1 MNERTIM
8 ETRLYK
14 ASLNGSVPELERLEE
29 EDPLILDRVS
39 LMTMNF
45 NHQTPLHIAVLRGHS
60 DFTTAILSRKP
71 GLAAELDLTRCSPL
85 HLASATGHVEI
96 VRALLNANDAV
107 CKARDEDGRTPL
119 YLAVMNGRVEV
130 VKLLIQARPESIREK
145 LGRRGGGGGGGGGG
159 DTVLHLCVKYNRLE
173 VLKTLVDELLNPND
187 VAFLNSADEDGN
199 TLLHLAAALKQL
211 DTIEYLLQVESVKEH
226 PNTKNKNNSTAL
238 DVVEQCPNRDLKH
251 MEIRELLLQAGVRRA
266 RDLETPLPTLPD
278 NNNNNNNNNNPQTP
292 LDLCKSISRYW
303 NKYFDVD
310 QGWFREVRG
319 HLITAS
325 TLTTTMAYQSG
336 LSPPGSVWQDGP
348 QGNGNQTMNDS
359 SHKPGTSIL
368 ADNDGN
374 YPTFL
379 FVNTF
384 SLLASMS
391 TLLLALSGF
400 PSTNKVLLWL
410 LIFTMLCTITSMTF
424 SYLLI
429 LGMTSPSKTWGY
441 VSFNSSL
448 FYWFAICTFVFALH
462 VSRLFTW
469 LGLKYKELVQKSRLF
484 TWLGLKYK
492 ELVQNR
498 RSTRQPNENWLW
510 RKYQELVQ
518 NKWPTRQPN
527 ENNVNLMTQPDTTIT
542 VVTWLN
548 LIRRLE
554 ERTEIQAGEDPDSS
568 TE

>member
-1 MNERTIM
+1 MNERTTIM
-8 ETRLYK
+8 QTRLYK

-45 NHQTPLHIAVLRGHS
+45 HHQTPLHIAVLRGHS

-71 GLAAELDLTRCSPL
+71 RLAAELDLTRCSPL

-145 LGRRGGGGGGGGGG
+145 LGRRGGGG

-173 VLKTLVDELLNPND
+173 VLKTLVDGLLNPND

-211 DTIEYLLQVESVKEH
+211 DTIEYLLQVQSVKEH
-226 PNTKNKNNSTAL
+226 PNTNNKNNSTAL

-278 NNNNNNNNNNPQTP
+278 NNNDNNNPQTP
-292 LDLCKSISRYW
+292 LNLCKSISRYW

-325 TLTTTMAYQSG
+325 TLTT
-336 LSPPGSVWQDGP
+336 GSVWQDGP

-368 ADNDGN
+368 ADNDGS

-448 FYWFAICTFVFALH
+448 FYWFAICTFVFTLH
-462 VSRLFTW
+462 V
-469 LGLKYKELVQKSRLF
+469 SRLF

-510 RKYQELVQ
+510 RKFQELVQ

-542 VVTWLN
+542 GTLS
-548 LIRRLE
+548 IS
-554 ERTEIQAGEDPDSS
+554 I
-568 TE
+568 

>member
-14 ASLNGSVPELERLEE
+14 ASLNGSLPEFERLEE

-45 NHQTPLHIAVLRGHS
+45 HHQTPLHIAVLRGHS

-145 LGRRGGGGGGGGGG
+145 LGRRGGGGGGG

-211 DTIEYLLQVESVKEH
+211 YTIEYLLQVESVKEH

-278 NNNNNNNNNNPQTP
+278 NNNNNNPQTP

-348 QGNGNQTMNDS
+348 QGN
-359 SHKPGTSIL
+359 
-368 ADNDGN
+368 
-374 YPTFL
+374 
-379 FVNTF
+379 
-384 SLLASMS
+384 
-391 TLLLALSGF
+391 
-400 PSTNKVLLWL
+400 
-410 LIFTMLCTITSMTF
+410 
-424 SYLLI
+424 
-429 LGMTSPSKTWGY
+429 
-441 VSFNSSL
+441 
-448 FYWFAICTFVFALH
+448 
-462 VSRLFTW
+462 
-469 LGLKYKELVQKSRLF
+469 GLKYKELVQKSRLF

-542 VVTWLN
+542 GTLS
-548 LIRRLE
+548 IS
-554 ERTEIQAGEDPDSS
+554 I
-568 TE
+568 